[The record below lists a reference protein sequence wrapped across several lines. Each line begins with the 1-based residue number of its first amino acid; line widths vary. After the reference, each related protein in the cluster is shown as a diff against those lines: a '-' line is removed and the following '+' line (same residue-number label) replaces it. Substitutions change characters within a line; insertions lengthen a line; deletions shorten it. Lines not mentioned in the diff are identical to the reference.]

1 MLAGD
6 YLSSSERRTHKN
18 QHGVREQCWAIVYA
32 SLSKVKPCLLL
43 GVPIIQMWLPGQCE
57 ALECE
62 RDDQK
67 NGCVHK

>member
-18 QHGVREQCWAIVYA
+18 QHGVREQCWAIAYT
-32 SLSKVKPCLLL
+32 SLSEVKPCLLL
-43 GVPIIQMWLPGQCE
+43 GTTQMCLPGQCE

-62 RDDQK
+62 RGDQK